1 MKSIFE
7 NKWGVMGLATLCT
20 LLWGSAFPVLKI
32 GFSELQIAAGDTS
45 AQIVFAGIRFLLA
58 GLIILG
64 FLLMKNPQQVKV
76 KKEQIPILVVL
87 GISQT
92 AVQYYFFYVGL
103 SKVSGMQGSILN
115 SSGIFL
121 AIILAHF
128 FYQNDKLNW
137 QKSIGILVGFAGI
150 IVANWGQELQFQFHI
165 TGEGFMILA
174 GVTTAITTI
183 MTKQLAIGI
192 HPITLTG
199 WQLTI
204 GAIVLLII
212 GVPQL
217 SQGAIVFTPFGWGLI
232 LYAALL
238 SAVAFTLWTA
248 ILKYNKA
255 GEISIYNF
263 LTPLFGATLS
273 AFFIPGEKFNL
284 FILAALALV
293 TFGIII
299 VNYRGKREA
308 VFTKETAVH
317 HGVGK

>member
-1 MKSIFE
+1 MKSVYE
-7 NKWGVMGLATLCT
+7 NKWGVMVLAILCT

-32 GFSELQIAAGDTS
+32 GFTELHIHEGDTS
-45 AQIVFAGIRFLLA
+45 AQIVFAGLRFLLA
-58 GLIILG
+58 GLMILG
-64 FLLMKNPQQVKV
+64 FLLIKNPQQVKV
-76 KKEQIPILVVL
+76 KRAQIPVL
-87 GISQT
+87 IVFGISQT

-128 FYQNDKLNW
+128 FYQDDKLNW
-137 QKSIGILVGFAGI
+137 QKIVGILVGFAGI
-150 IVANWGQELQFQFHI
+150 IMANWGQELQFKFHL
-165 TGEGFMILA
+165 TGEGFMIMA

-183 MTKQLAIGI
+183 MTKQLSIGI

-212 GVPQL
+212 GTPQL
-217 SQGAIVFTPFGWGLI
+217 SEGAIIFTTLGWGLL

-255 GEISIYNF
+255 GEISIYHF

-273 AFFIPGEKFNL
+273 ALFVPGEHFNL
-284 FILAALALV
+284 FILAAMALV
-293 TFGIII
+293 AMGIIVI
-299 VNYRGKREA
+299 NYKGKSKQA
-308 VFTKETAVH
+308 VAEEPVINQVS
-317 HGVGK
+317 GN